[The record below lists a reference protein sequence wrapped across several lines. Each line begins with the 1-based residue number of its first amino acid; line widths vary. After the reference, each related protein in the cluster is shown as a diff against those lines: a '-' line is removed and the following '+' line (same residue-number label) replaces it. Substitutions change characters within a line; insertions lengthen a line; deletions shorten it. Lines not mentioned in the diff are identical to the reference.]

1 MLSKLILTE
10 AITGVSIGAT
20 VGTRCRAHKNASRIA
35 VTQTQTALPRPL
47 EGLRVID
54 LTRALAGPY
63 ATLLLAGLG
72 AEIVKVEDPKGG
84 DLARENS
91 PYVGRD
97 GVTVRRN
104 HADDLSVSHLTRAR
118 GKMGVSLNLKAA
130 EAKAVFADLVA
141 TADIV
146 IENFTSGTADRLGVG
161 YEAAKVANPGVIY
174 CSLSGFGAGGSDG
187 SKAMD
192 VLVQALSG
200 AMYTS
205 GEDGTPPVRIG
216 IPMADMLA
224 PVFGVIGILAALQ
237 HRQKTGQGQFVDV
250 SMLGALTSFVAIENW
265 RAMEMAGMSGRTG
278 LTVHRLSPFGVFRC
292 ADGYVA
298 IVAVH
303 EGLARSLF
311 KVMGAP
317 EFGDDPR
324 YNSRDGRVANAVEL
338 EAQIE
343 AWTSSL
349 PTAEVVRLLEAEGV
363 PVAPV
368 RHPAEGMLDPR
379 VVARGETMPVA
390 HPRYPTDESLRT
402 VGVPIQFSDCRTGF
416 DEVLPVEIGQHNAAI
431 YSDLLGY
438 SDETLE
444 RLRAAGA
451 I

>member
-1 MLSKLILTE
+1 MS
-10 AITGVSIGAT
+10 
-20 VGTRCRAHKNASRIA
+20 
-35 VTQTQTALPRPL
+35 VTQSSVSTPRPL

-72 AEIVKVEDPKGG
+72 AEIIKVEDPKGG

-91 PYVGRD
+91 PYIGRD
-97 GVTVRRN
+97 GVTVMRS
-104 HADDLSVSHLTRAR
+104 HTDDLSVSHLTRAR
-118 GKMGVSLNLKAA
+118 GKKGISLNLKAP
-130 EAKAVFADLVA
+130 EAREVFADLVR
-141 TADIV
+141 TADVV
-146 IENFTSGTADRLGVG
+146 IENFTSGTANRLGVG
-161 YEAAKVANPGVIY
+161 YAAAQAANPGIIY
-174 CSLSGFGAGGSDG
+174 CALSGFGAGGSDG

-192 VLVQALSG
+192 VLIQALSG

-205 GEDGTPPVRIG
+205 GEEGTPPVRIG

-237 HRQKTGQGQFVDV
+237 HREKTGLGQFVDV

-303 EGLARSLF
+303 EGLARALF
-311 KVMGAP
+311 RIMGEP
-317 EFGDDPR
+317 GFQDDPR
-324 YNSRDGRVANAVEL
+324 YNSRDGRVANAVGL

-343 AWTSSL
+343 AWTSTL

-368 RHPAEGMLDPR
+368 RHPSEGMLDPR
-379 VVARGETMPVA
+379 VVARGETMAVK
-390 HPRYPTDESLRT
+390 HPRYDTDESLRT
-402 VGVPIQFSDCRTGF
+402 VGVPIQFSECRTGF
-416 DEVLPVEIGQHNAAI
+416 DDVLPVEIGQHNASV
-431 YSDLLGY
+431 YGGTLGY
-438 SDETLE
+438 SAE
-444 RLRAAGA
+444 RLAQLRAAGT

>member
-1 MLSKLILTE
+1 MNT
-10 AITGVSIGAT
+10 
-20 VGTRCRAHKNASRIA
+20 
-35 VTQTQTALPRPL
+35 TAQDMPRPL

-63 ATLLLAGLG
+63 ATLILAGLG
-72 AEIVKVEDPKGG
+72 AEIIKVEDPKGG

-97 GVTVRRN
+97 GVNVMRK
-104 HADDLSVSHLTRAR
+104 HADDLSISHLTRAR
-118 GKMGVSLNLKAA
+118 GKQGVSLNLKAP
-130 EAKAVFADLVA
+130 EGPEVFADLVR

-161 YEAAKVANPGVIY
+161 YEAAKAANPGIVY

-187 SKAMD
+187 KAMD

-205 GEDGTPPVRIG
+205 GEEGTPPVRIG

-224 PVFGVIGILAALQ
+224 PVFGVIGILAAIQ
-237 HRQKTGQGQFVDV
+237 HRSRTGEGQFVDV

-278 LTVHRLSPFGVFRC
+278 LTVHRLSPFGVFKC

-303 EGLARSLF
+303 EGLARGLF
-311 KVMGAP
+311 RAMGQT
-317 EFGDDPR
+317 ELGDDNR
-324 YNSRDGRVANAVEL
+324 FNSRDGRVANAIDL

-343 AWTSSL
+343 AWTSRHA
-349 PTAEVVRLLEAEGV
+349 TAEIVALLEAEGV

-368 RHPAEGMLDPR
+368 RHPSEGMTDPR
-379 VVARGETMPVA
+379 VVARNETMPVA

-402 VGVPIQFSDCRTGF
+402 AGIPIQFSNCRTGF
-416 DEVLPVEIGQHNAAI
+416 DDALPIEIGQHNATV
-431 YSDLLGY
+431 YRDLLGY
-438 SDETLE
+438 SDERLATLQ
-444 RLRAAGA
+444 AAGT